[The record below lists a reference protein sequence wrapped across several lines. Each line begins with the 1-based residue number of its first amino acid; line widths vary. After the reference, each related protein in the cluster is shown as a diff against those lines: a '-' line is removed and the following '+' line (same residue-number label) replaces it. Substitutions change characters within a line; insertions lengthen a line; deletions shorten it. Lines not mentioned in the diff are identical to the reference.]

1 MPLNEIVNLTITRET
16 STVSRA
22 GFGVPQIIGPNVN
35 VSGRFAF
42 FTDAKSAVAAL
53 VGVSTLEAAQINGLF
68 AQQPSVAKIALGA
81 LQAAKVAV
89 FTGPMTAGSIKATV
103 NGVVIDTPFDTD
115 QDTTLANMA
124 VSIALEADVAT
135 AVNVTGTVTVTPA
148 AGKAVGVVY
157 DVTGATGITAVVTS
171 STQLSETYTTALDL
185 ILASNPDWYGLL
197 GATRVLAEQ
206 KDLADWTEIN
216 KKFSALGSADLDII
230 DKNQATEDTSSIAWY
245 LQSKSYVRSQV
256 IFGLK
261 SATEGND
268 AAALGKMFPFDP
280 GTYTQMFMTLA
291 GITVD
296 ILTPTQSINARDK
309 NANVYQPIGGQ
320 NILREGTVGGTEF
333 ADTIIFVDFLQ
344 ATIEESVFAAL
355 AGVLKV
361 PFTQAGIDTIGA
373 ALDTPLQTGQNRGGI
388 SPDEFDD
395 AGNRIGGFVIN
406 LPRIQDVDPIDK
418 ANRCLPDIKFTAF
431 LSGAIHEVQI
441 DGIVTV

>member
-1 MPLNEIVNLTITRET
+1 MPLSEIVKLTITRET
-16 STVSRA
+16 STVARA

-35 VSGRFAF
+35 VNGRFAF
-42 FTDAKSAVAAL
+42 FTDAQSAIAAT
-53 VGVSTLEAAQINGLF
+53 VGVSTLEAAQINAFF

-81 LQAAKVAV
+81 LQAAKVAT

-115 QDTTLANMA
+115 QDTTLDNMA
-124 VSIALEADVAT
+124 ISIAAEADVAT

-185 ILASNPDWYGLL
+185 ILASNPDWYGLI

-216 KKFSALGSADLDII
+216 KKFLSLGSADSNII
-230 DKNQATEDTSSIAWY
+230 DQNKATDVTSIAWY
-245 LQSKSYVRSQV
+245 LQSKSYVKSQA

-268 AAALGKMFPFDP
+268 AAALGKMLPFDP
-280 GTYTQMFMTLA
+280 GTYTQMLMTLA

-320 NILREGTVGGTEF
+320 NVLREGTVGGTEF
-333 ADTIIFVDFLQ
+333 ADTMIFIDFLQ
-344 ATIEESVFAAL
+344 STIEESVFAAM

-361 PFTQAGIDTIGA
+361 PFTQVGIDAIGA
-373 ALDTPLQTGQNRGGI
+373 AIDNPLQTGQNRGGI

-395 AGNRIGGFVIN
+395 AGNRIGGFVVN
-406 LPRIQDVDPIDK
+406 LPRIQDVDPVDK